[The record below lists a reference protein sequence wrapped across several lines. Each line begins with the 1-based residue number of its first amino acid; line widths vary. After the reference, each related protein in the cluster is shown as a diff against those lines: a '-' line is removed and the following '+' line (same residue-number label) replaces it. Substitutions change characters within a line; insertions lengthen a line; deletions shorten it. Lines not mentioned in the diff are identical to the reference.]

1 MQLQRKTSIGKLNGA
16 IKILIKVCLV
26 LLLVFLGYMGAGK
39 STIGNLISKKL
50 KLKFIDIDN
59 VIEKEANMNIAE
71 IFSKKGEN
79 FFRNLEE
86 KITIKSLESSNV
98 VISLGGGGFINEKI
112 KKEVITNNFSF
123 WLNWNNATLLNRIK
137 NSHKRPI
144 AFCSS
149 DQELLELIEKRKKI
163 YSDADFEIN
172 CNKLSKTEIVK
183 KIIILYEDN

>member
-1 MQLQRKTSIGKLNGA
+1 MKSKKN
-16 IKILIKVCLV
+16 LV
-26 LLLVFLGYMGAGK
+26 LLGMMGSGK

-59 VIEKEANMNIAE
+59 VIEKKANMNIAE

-112 KKEVITNNFSF
+112 RKEVITNNFSF
-123 WLNWNNATLLNRIK
+123 WLNWNNTTLVNRIK
-137 NSHKRPI
+137 NSYKRPI
-144 AFCSS
+144 AFYLNN
-149 DQELLELIEKRKKI
+149 QELLELIEKRKKI
-163 YSDADFEIN
+163 YSKADFEIN

-183 KIIILYEDN
+183 KIMILYEGN

>member
-1 MQLQRKTSIGKLNGA
+1 MCFFNKETYE
-16 IKILIKVCLV
+16 IKKKPSFTGHDGIWKVI
-26 LLLVFLGYMGAGK
+26 
-39 STIGNLISKKL
+39 IGNLISKKL

-112 KKEVITNNFSF
+112 RKEVITNNFSF
-123 WLNWNNATLLNRIK
+123 WLNWNNTTLLNRIK

-144 AFCSS
+144 AFYSN
-149 DQELLELIEKRKKI
+149 DQELVELIEKRKKI
-163 YSDADFEIN
+163 YSKADFEVN
-172 CNKLSKTEIVK
+172 CNKLSKIEIVK
-183 KIIILYEDN
+183 KIIILYEGN

>member
-1 MQLQRKTSIGKLNGA
+1 MKSKKN
-16 IKILIKVCLV
+16 LV
-26 LLLVFLGYMGAGK
+26 LLGMMGSGK
-39 STIGNLISKKL
+39 SIIGNLISKKL

-59 VIEKEANMNIAE
+59 VIEKEANMNITE

-98 VISLGGGGFINEKI
+98 VISLGGGGFVNEKI
-112 KKEVITNNFSF
+112 RKEVITNNFSF
-123 WLNWNNATLLNRIK
+123 WLNWNNTTLLNRIK

-144 AFCSS
+144 AFYLS
-149 DQELLELIEKRKKI
+149 DQKLVELIEKRKKI
-163 YSDADFEIN
+163 YAEADFEIN

-183 KIIILYEDN
+183 KIMILYEGN